1 MSKSESPRPKSKT
14 LVISDEDINPV
25 NDEFD
30 DSINERKGLFRNP
43 PAIQSKYSHFD
54 HQQKDDTIIKNC

>member
-30 DSINERKGLFRNP
+30 DSINERNGLYRKP
-43 PAIQSKYSHFD
+43 PAI
-54 HQQKDDTIIKNC
+54 